1 MHLLPENGICT
12 ACKNSNT
19 KNVTPNIKYVES
31 QILKEE
37 ITQTNMVK
45 ILTI

>member
-1 MHLLPENGICT
+1 MLLKHDELREEEI
-12 ACKNSNT
+12 
-19 KNVTPNIKYVES
+19 VTPNIKYVES

-37 ITQTNMVK
+37 ITQTNNMVK